1 MLPLPNSGG
10 TLTAGATEGSRSG
23 NWTTV
28 LPRCH
33 SVGLLSAWVGLQS
46 ARGQP
51 ATCLPST
58 SFLVMEICVG
68 PIHYYLIS
76 YFAKPRQG
84 LCEYP
89 DFKEEEPKTQ
99 RG

>member
-1 MLPLPNSGG
+1 MGAPLLLGLLKALAQATGLRSLPDV
-10 TLTAGATEGSRSG
+10 TLGR
-23 NWTTV
+23 
-28 LPRCH
+28 
-33 SVGLLSAWVGLQS
+33 LSAWVGLHL
-46 ARGQP
+46 ARGQL
-51 ATCLPST
+51 ATCLAST
-58 SFLVMEICVG
+58 SSLVMVVCVG